1 MLLAMLKTA
10 DALGSVETFS
20 CTVLMLLAAAALAVK
35 KAKVRPRSVELA
47 LATMVASAKEK
58 TTRTTL
64 LIPDSPE

>member
-1 MLLAMLKTA
+1 
-10 DALGSVETFS
+10 
-20 CTVLMLLAAAALAVK
+20 MLLAAAALAVK